1 MEQAYTQMMAV
12 FELIDTCW
20 DVNYFD
26 SKDSAENYFEL
37 IDTCW
42 DVNFDY

>member
-20 DVNYFD
+20 NVNIIVA
-26 SKDSAENYFEL
+26 DSAAEL
-37 IDTCW
+37 AR
-42 DVNFDY
+42 N